1 LYRLKRATLTDLKL
15 ASRAQTHRQIRTYW
29 WCSPPRTGRQR
40 MCPALNH
47 SSSFYDITSHD
58 CLDHGAFYVD
68 GHMSETQFCPVFYLE
83 RRLAMKE
90 NAQTRLTSRREN
102 YRLWF
107 EYLRLAKKSTDK
119 KVIDA
124 LKRSST
130 LYDPWG
136 DVVSQGFHT
145 WWKLKGHLFEERHT
159 VRRLETTERPSDP
172 RSLVVEIP
180 LNQSPTKLT
189 RKVKA
194 LIEEAWN
201 EQNKEQK
208 RKSKTVASADFHLT
222 YGSEPKL
229 RAIREMLTVYGDV
242 YLKNPKLRGREL
254 LKAIEIYYK
263 KRKQKR
269 FARVPMA
276 LVLPGSN
283 ADISTPMRNLRRY
296 ITKAEQIVLNVA
308 NGQFPGRY

>member
-1 LYRLKRATLTDLKL
+1 MKYGAQTKL
-15 ASRAQTHRQIRTYW
+15 A
-29 WCSPPRTGRQR
+29 
-40 MCPALNH
+40 
-47 SSSFYDITSHD
+47 
-58 CLDHGAFYVD
+58 
-68 GHMSETQFCPVFYLE
+68 
-83 RRLAMKE
+83 
-90 NAQTRLTSRREN
+90 SRREN

-107 EYLRLAKKSTDK
+107 EYLRLAKTSSDRNVTL
-119 KVIDA
+119 A
-124 LKRSST
+124 LERSAA
-130 LYDPWG
+130 LYEPWG
-136 DVVSQGFHT
+136 DVTSESFHS
-145 WWKLKGHLFEERHT
+145 WWKGKGHLFEELHT
-159 VRRLETTERPSDP
+159 VRRLEPSEQPSDP
-172 RSLVVEIP
+172 SSLVVEIP

-189 RKVKA
+189 RKVKS

-201 EQNKEQK
+201 EQNKQQR

-222 YGSEPKL
+222 DGSEPKL
-229 RAIREMLTVYGDV
+229 RAIREMLTVYGNV
-242 YLKNPKLRGREL
+242 YLKNPKLHGREL

-308 NGQFPGRY
+308 NGQFPGSY

>member
-1 LYRLKRATLTDLKL
+1 
-15 ASRAQTHRQIRTYW
+15 
-29 WCSPPRTGRQR
+29 
-40 MCPALNH
+40 
-47 SSSFYDITSHD
+47 
-58 CLDHGAFYVD
+58 
-68 GHMSETQFCPVFYLE
+68 
-83 RRLAMKE
+83 MKE
-90 NAQTRLTSRREN
+90 KAQTRLASRREN

-136 DVVSQGFHT
+136 DVTSEGFHT

-159 VRRLETTERPSDP
+159 VRRLEPTQQPSDP
-172 RSLVVEIP
+172 NSLVVEIP
-180 LNQSPTKLT
+180 LSQSPTKLT

-194 LIEEAWN
+194 LIEEAWH
-201 EQNKEQK
+201 EQNKQQK
-208 RKSKTVASADFHLT
+208 SKSKTVASADFHLT
-222 YGSEPKL
+222 DGSEPKL
-229 RAIREMLTVYGDV
+229 RAIREMLTVYGEV
-242 YLKNPKLRGREL
+242 YLKSPQLQGREL
-254 LKAIEIYYK
+254 LKAIETYYK

-296 ITKAEQIVLNVA
+296 ITKAEKIVLNVA
-308 NGQFPGRY
+308 NGQFPGGY

>member
-1 LYRLKRATLTDLKL
+1 ME
-15 ASRAQTHRQIRTYW
+15 H
-29 WCSPPRTGRQR
+29 
-40 MCPALNH
+40 
-47 SSSFYDITSHD
+47 
-58 CLDHGAFYVD
+58 
-68 GHMSETQFCPVFYLE
+68 
-83 RRLAMKE
+83 
-90 NAQTRLTSRREN
+90 NAQTKLASRREN

-107 EYLRLAKKSTDK
+107 EYLRLAK
-119 KVIDA
+119 
-124 LKRSST
+124 RSSDRGVKAALERSAA
-130 LYDPWG
+130 LYGPWG
-136 DVVSQGFHT
+136 EVTSENFHS

-159 VRRLETTERPSDP
+159 VRRLEPTELSSNPSAI
-172 RSLVVEIP
+172 VVEIP

-201 EQNKEQK
+201 EQNKQQK

-222 YGSEPKL
+222 DGSEPKL
-229 RAIREMLTVYGDV
+229 RAIREMLTVYGEV
-242 YLKNPKLRGREL
+242 YLKNADLQGRDL

-296 ITKAEQIVLNVA
+296 ITKAEKIVLNVA
-308 NGQFPGRY
+308 NGEFPGRY